1 MVILR
6 ESINRT
12 NPPIVI
18 VTDWATLLFVLLVI
32 FTIVIL
38 SALGLHYWTAC
49 PHAGQQ
55 QWVNPGHPQHP
66 PNNAVVGGWKTNWT
80 FLHDFFGFPKIY
92 TLFRLFVNFYHSSTY
107 SCIIVYFLETRY
119 IRHNNSFLISWFN
132 AEPDCKTMQTP
143 CVDLFADCHKLV
155 SPFIKTFVCLGP
167 SSAVSCRL

>member
-38 SALGLHYWTAC
+38 CALGLHYWTAC

-55 QWVNPGHPQHP
+55 QWVNPGYPQHP
-66 PNNAVVGGWKTNWT
+66 PNNAVVGG
-80 FLHDFFGFPKIY
+80 
-92 TLFRLFVNFYHSSTY
+92 
-107 SCIIVYFLETRY
+107 
-119 IRHNNSFLISWFN
+119 
-132 AEPDCKTMQTP
+132 
-143 CVDLFADCHKLV
+143 
-155 SPFIKTFVCLGP
+155 
-167 SSAVSCRL
+167 